1 MKGFNVALF
10 ALAISM
16 PYSGQAAK
24 VSDIA
29 NTKHNLSVS
38 APAANTVK
46 AVSETQICVF
56 CHTPHGAD
64 ATAAAPL
71 WNRSYSAELYTPYTS
86 SSMDAVT
93 GQPTQAASKM
103 CLSCH
108 DGTLAIGAVNVLGGQ
123 ANVNINMDG
132 TNAGKMPDGAYG
144 SGSGH
149 TRNLGI
155 NLTNDHPIAF
165 TYDAGL
171 ALADGELRDPAAES
185 HIATRSSGVK
195 PRIPLIDET
204 GAGARLECVTC
215 HDPHIRDEG
224 GEDIKFLR
232 LNRFQTTNAPT
243 SAVFNE
249 SRDIICIAC
258 HRKDGWEYSAHA
270 HEQVADE
277 IYTAAAAGLRDFP
290 TANFPVWRAACLNC
304 HDTHTVLGSRR
315 LLREGT
321 DSPATP
327 KTGGASAQEETC
339 YQCHAINAGG
349 TLTSATQVPDIK
361 TDFNL
366 AVRMPITSANQP
378 AGTEVHDVLNANLE
392 ETQLLLGK
400 GNLNNRHVECTDCHN
415 PHRVIKERLANADP
429 VAGIT
434 AAGTHNHEATTMHTN
449 LASGVLRGSSGVQP
463 TAYFGTEF
471 THQPIS
477 FDQKKGVPP
486 VGGSM
491 NVSQPYVTREYQV
504 CYRCHSNW
512 GFDTPPLLGTASG
525 GTPSGTNGLI
535 SFTNQAMEFQAPAG
549 HEGGDTQLGTG
560 AAQGDMRVQVFTR
573 WYERQRGSGWP
584 DCGGQMWC
592 WYYTAAS
599 PYGSLPANCDDNG
612 DANCICTEC
621 TGSTL
626 KISSGFPTTIKT
638 CGVNDRGKFAIPY
651 PGSPWNGTE
660 CVDAS
665 PGVCDTTIVNAGRI
679 WEAKQCTLTTPLDY
693 SANNHRSW
701 HPVEAPTGRTAAV
714 RTISANTTGFLA
726 PWNDVNGAFIGNQT
740 MYCSDCHGSATAA
753 GTVVP
758 TGGENGN
765 AWGPH
770 GSSEN
775 FLLKGAWSYQTG
787 SQKVNT
793 SNDICFK
800 CHDYNAYANRNNLTP
815 PVSGFRDASA
825 AASATFTCDSTGGLI
840 NTNLHIAHARVGTVF
855 TNDYRC
861 ANCHAAVPHGWK
873 NKALLVNLNDV
884 GPEVGLPKGTQIQP
898 AQRPYNNPP
907 YYLGATNYIIN
918 FKPSGSWSKESCGDE
933 NGYSNAFN
941 MINACNNQP

>member
-10 ALAISM
+10 VLAVSI
-16 PYSGQAAK
+16 PCLGQAAK

-29 NTKHNLSVS
+29 NTKHNLSAS
-38 APAANTVK
+38 SANTVK

-56 CHTPHGAD
+56 CHTPHGAN
-64 ATAAAPL
+64 TSAAAPL
-71 WNRSYSAELYTPYTS
+71 WNRSYSVETYTPYTS
-86 SSMDAVT
+86 SSMDAIT
-93 GQPTQAASKM
+93 APPSQAASKM

-144 SGSGH
+144 SQSGH

-165 TYDAGL
+165 TYDASL
-171 ALADGELRDPAAES
+171 ALADGELRNPGDES

-195 PRIPLIDET
+195 PAIPLIDET
-204 GAGARLECVTC
+204 ASGNGKVECVTC
-215 HDPHIRDEG
+215 HDPHIRGEG

-232 LNRFQTTNAPT
+232 LNRFQTSNAPT
-243 SAVFNE
+243 SAVFTE
-249 SRDIICIAC
+249 GRDIICLAC

-270 HEQVADE
+270 HDQVADE
-277 IYTAAAAGLRDFP
+277 TYTGAAAALRDFP
-290 TANFPVWRAACLNC
+290 NGLPVWRASCLNC
-304 HDTHTVLGSRR
+304 HDTHTVQGSRR

-327 KTGGASAQEETC
+327 KIGGSPALEETC

-349 TLTSATQVPDIK
+349 ILTPATQVPDVK

-366 AVRMPITSANQP
+366 AVRMPITSVNQP

-400 GNLNNRHVECTDCHN
+400 GNPTNRHVECTDCHN

-429 VAGIT
+429 VAGTT
-434 AAGTHNHEATTMHTN
+434 AAGTHTHEATTMHTN
-449 LASGVLRGSSGVQP
+449 LASGVLRGSTGVQP

-477 FDQKKGVPP
+477 FDQKKGVPSTGAP
-486 VGGSM
+486 M
-491 NVSQPYVTREYQV
+491 NVSQSYVTREYQV

-512 GFDTPPLLGTASG
+512 AFDTLPLLDASGG
-525 GTPSGTNGLI
+525 GTPSGTNGLVA
-535 SFTNQAMEFQAPAG
+535 FTNQAMEFQAPAG
-549 HEGGDTQLGTG
+549 HEGGDTALGTG
-560 AAQGDMRVQVFTR
+560 AAQSTLRVEVNTQWKQWFR
-573 WYERQRGSGWP
+573 YCCNAGGWYWQA
-584 DCGGQMWC
+584 DVV
-592 WYYTAAS
+592 T
-599 PYGSLPANCDDNG
+599 GSLPTDCDDNA
-612 DANCICTEC
+612 DANCSCTEC
-621 TGSTL
+621 STGPNLQLSQYYGGTQ
-626 KISSGFPTTIKT
+626 KT
-638 CGVNDRGKFAIPY
+638 CGAGDQANFASP
-651 PGSPWNGTE
+651 PTGGNSSSPWDGT
-660 CVDAS
+660 VWDGLSAQAYNS
-665 PGVCDTTIVNAGRI
+665 GKPYS
-679 WEAKQCTLTTPLDY
+679 AKQCTKTTPVDF
-693 SANNHRSW
+693 SNNNHRSW

-714 RTISANTTGFLA
+714 RTISVNTLGFLA
-726 PWNDVNGAFIGNQT
+726 PWNDSTGAFVGNQT
-740 MYCSDCHGSATAA
+740 MYCSDCHGSATAQ
-753 GTVVP
+753 GSVVP

-775 FLLKGAWSYQTG
+775 FLLKGKWDYQTG

-815 PVSGFRDASA
+815 PLSGFRDSIALP
-825 AASATFTCDSTGGLI
+825 SATFSCDSTPGLI

-861 ANCHAAVPHGWK
+861 ANCHVAVPHGWK
-873 NKALLVNLNDV
+873 NKALLINLNDV
-884 GPEVGLPKGTQIQP
+884 GPEVGLAKGTQIKA
-898 AQRPYNNPP
+898 AQRPYYNPP

-918 FKPSGSWSKESCGDE
+918 FKSSGNWQKQDCGDE
-933 NGYSNAFN
+933 NGFSNAFN